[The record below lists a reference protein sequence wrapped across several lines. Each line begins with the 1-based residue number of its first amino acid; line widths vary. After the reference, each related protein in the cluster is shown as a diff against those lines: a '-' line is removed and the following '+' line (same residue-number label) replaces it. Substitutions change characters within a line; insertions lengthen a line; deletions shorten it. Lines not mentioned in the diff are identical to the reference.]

1 MLYKMCALL
10 LAGVFAVSSYAG
22 INVACAANMQYA
34 LKEIAGV
41 YKTKT
46 GKEITPVFGS
56 AGKLSAQILNGA
68 PFDVF
73 VSADMERGDS
83 LFAKGYAASRSRVYA
98 SGRMVMW
105 TLRDL
110 DLSKGLELLKD
121 PTVKS
126 IGLGDLKLTVY
137 GPAAREIL
145 GNVGLWEAVQAK
157 VVYGENINLVAQY
170 IINQSVDV
178 GFANISFVKQ
188 GPMAGK
194 GKWIEMDPALHSPLQ
209 QGAVVLRYGL
219 DNNPQEA
226 QAFFSFLYGPESRA
240 ILQKHGYL
248 LP

>member
-1 MLYKMCALL
+1 MLYKMIL
-10 LAGVFAVSSYAG
+10 LALVLGVATASYAG

-34 LKEIAGV
+34 LKEISAV
-41 YKTKT
+41 YLTKT

-73 VSADMERGDS
+73 VSADMERVDT
-83 LFAKGYAASRSRVYA
+83 LFVKGYAASRPRLYA

-110 DLSKGLELLKD
+110 DLGKGLELLKD
-121 PTVKS
+121 PAVKS
-126 IGLGDLKLTVY
+126 IALGDLKLTVY
-137 GPAAREIL
+137 GPAAQEIL
-145 GNVGLWEAVQAK
+145 SKVGLWESVRSK

-170 IINQSVDV
+170 IVNQSADI

-209 QGAVVLRYGL
+209 QGAAVLRYGL

-226 QAFFSFLYGPESRA
+226 QAFFAFLYGPESRA